1 MTDGA
6 VPSPLV
12 GRYRLAGRVS
22 HPGVVRVRDYDDG
35 SAGGVPH
42 LVMEY
47 VTGPSLA
54 GSCAEGALSPRRV
67 LGLIAKAAEALAGA
81 HAAGIVHRDVKPG
94 NVLFDGGRVKIA
106 DFGIA
111 QAAGAVPVTPAGLV
125 LGTRAYD
132 RASAATAR
140 QDELAAYCRGRGNTQ
155 DVHAA

>member
-1 MTDGA
+1 MGRARIDRFRALPARFYLAVTSRIAPGVSAPAFRDTGMIMTDGA

-54 GSCAEGALSPRRV
+54 AVLRGGRAVSAPGPRPDRGGGRGAGGCSCGRDRAPRR
-67 LGLIAKAAEALAGA
+67 EAGQ
-81 HAAGIVHRDVKPG
+81 R
-94 NVLFDGGRVKIA
+94 
-106 DFGIA
+106 
-111 QAAGAVPVTPAGLV
+111 AV
-125 LGTRAYD
+125 
-132 RASAATAR
+132 
-140 QDELAAYCRGRGNTQ
+140 
-155 DVHAA
+155 